1 MDEARKLLETSTL
14 KAVEISAKTGFSRS
28 NHFFRTFRKFVGTS
42 PKIYRKRLK
51 AKPRKPAVRL
61 RK

>member
-1 MDEARKLLETSTL
+1 
-14 KAVEISAKTGFSRS
+14 VEISAKTGFSRS

-51 AKPRKPAVRL
+51 ARPQKSTARL